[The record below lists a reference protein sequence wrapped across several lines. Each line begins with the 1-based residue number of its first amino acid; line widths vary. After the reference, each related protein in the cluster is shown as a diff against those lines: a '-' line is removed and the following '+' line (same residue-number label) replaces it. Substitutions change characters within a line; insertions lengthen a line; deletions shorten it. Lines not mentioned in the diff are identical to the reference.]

1 MENIEKKIEEIQ
13 NLMTQTL
20 NEIGLEYS
28 KYFNSQNESL
38 IKQINKKVENYN
50 KLELKLNE
58 IEKKLKTNS
67 E

>member
-1 MENIEKKIEEIQ
+1 
-13 NLMTQTL
+13 MTQTL